1 MCSILI
7 TDVLSKLLITDV
19 RSLLRMFLM
28 HLNYSK
34 YISDVVHHSWRL
46 ASQVDAATKRNRCS
60 HGSKRRSEKP
70 RCDHRSQETV
80 RSGLL
85 PSQLEQHYRRISFQT
100 NARHQ
105 RTKNTD
111 GKRHV
116 KLNLHHTRLDTDWKC
131 GVASKL
137 KLTSSRPTF
146 KSDPRTCIRI
156 VTSIFWKWRRMP
168 RGKAKPK
175 R

>member
-46 ASQVDAATKRNRCS
+46 ASLGATLNRQRCS

-70 RCDHRSQETV
+70 RCGHRSQENV
-80 RSGLL
+80 CSGLL
-85 PSQLEQHYRRISFQT
+85 PSQLEQHCRRISFQT

-105 RTKNTD
+105 RAKNTD
-111 GKRHV
+111 RKRHV
-116 KLNLHHTRLDTDWKC
+116 KLNLHRTRLDTDWKC
-131 GVASKL
+131 GVASQL
-137 KLTSSRPTF
+137 KLTSSRTTF
-146 KSDPRTCIRI
+146 QSDP
-156 VTSIFWKWRRMP
+156 
-168 RGKAKPK
+168 
-175 R
+175 